1 MTNDKYLLTR
11 RKFIAAASSAAAL
24 AACGPATPAATGA
37 PATATAAAT
46 ATAGKPLKIGQLLPC
61 TKVYAEL
68 GNAMKRST
76 DLYLKQKGG
85 KLANRP
91 VTVIYEDEANDP
103 VVGAQKTQKFIEQ
116 DQVDLMMGIVATPIA
131 YAIRNT
137 VDAAKMIFI
146 ETNAGGNALTRTTTD
161 CKPACKSKYI
171 FRASFSSWQISNPMG
186 EYSTTKKGVKE
197 AFTFDSAS
205 GYATE

>member
-46 ATAGKPLKIGQLLPC
+46 ATAGKPLKIGQLLPF

-68 GNAMKRST
+68 GNSMKRST
-76 DLYLKQKGG
+76 DLYLKQKGN
-85 KLANRP
+85 KLAGR
-91 VTVIYEDEANDP
+91 TVAPPIYEDEANDP

-116 DQVDLMMGIVATPIA
+116 DQVDVMMGIVATPIA
-131 YAIRNT
+131 YAVRNT

-146 ETNAGGNALTRTTTD
+146 
-161 CKPACKSKYI
+161 
-171 FRASFSSWQISNPMG
+171 
-186 EYSTTKKGVKE
+186 
-197 AFTFDSAS
+197 
-205 GYATE
+205 